1 MQDLII
7 NENSIKDKIYTIRNM
22 QVMLDRDLAELYC
35 VETKRINEAVKNNQD
50 KFMDDFYFE
59 LNDLEFEYLRSKIS
73 TTSFIKTRTNPKVF
87 TEQGIYM
94 LATIL
99 KSKVA
104 SQVTINLI
112 KTFANMR
119 KLISQNIALF
129 ERFERIENR
138 LTIHDKNFNILFKA
152 LEDKNNIPVQN
163 IFFDGQI
170 YDAYS
175 FVNDLIKLAKSEI
188 VLIDNYIDETVFTLF
203 SKYPNIKI
211 KIYTANITKQLKLDF
226 EKYSKQYQNIELQ
239 EFKNSHDRFLIID
252 KKEVYH
258 LGASL
263 KDLGKKWFAFSK
275 FELKSFDILERLKQV
290 SVSYTKKR

>member
-22 QVMLDRDLAELYC
+22 QVMLDRDLAELYG

-138 LTIHDKNFNILFKA
+138 LTIHDKNFNLLFKA

-175 FVNDLIKLAKSEI
+175 FVNDLIKLANSEI
-188 VLIDNYIDETVFTLF
+188 VLIDNYIDDTVFTLF
-203 SKYPNIKI
+203 SKYPNINFI
-211 KIYTANITKQLKLDF
+211 IYTNNISKQLKLDF
-226 EKYSKQYQNIELQ
+226 EKYSKQYKNIALKT
-239 EFKNSHDRFLIID
+239 FKSSHDRFLIID
-252 KKEVYH
+252 KKDIYH

-275 FELKSFDILERLKQV
+275 MSLDSLNLDEIFNRLK
-290 SVSYTKKR
+290 